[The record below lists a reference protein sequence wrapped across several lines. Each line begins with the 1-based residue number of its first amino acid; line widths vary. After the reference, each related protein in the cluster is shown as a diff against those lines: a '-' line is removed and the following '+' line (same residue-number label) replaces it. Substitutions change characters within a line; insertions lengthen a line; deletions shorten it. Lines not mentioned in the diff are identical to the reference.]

1 MCGWHRAITWFLE
14 LSLICIVLKRLYSN
28 DSVIEVFFTLL
39 TSMKMNTCT
48 TLTKQKLYTLLLPKT
63 NINKF
68 TSNRICIYYIYT
80 FISVQQ
86 ICFIQ
91 HQEDQAL
98 SFWIC
103 FLNRPLLVQALVLS
117 RLDYCNALL
126 AGLPDSSIKPLQLI
140 QNAAAWLIFN
150 GPKII

>member
-48 TLTKQKLYTLLLPKT
+48 TLTKQKLYTWLLPKK

-68 TSNRICIYYIYT
+68 TSNRIYIYYIYT

-98 SFWIC
+98 SFWMFSEYATPC
-103 FLNRPLLVQALVLS
+103 SSSCSVQAGLLQCSLGRSS
-117 RLDYCNALL
+117 RQFYQTFTINPESGSMID
-126 AGLPDSSIKPLQLI
+126 
-140 QNAAAWLIFN
+140 F
-150 GPKII
+150 